1 MPIWIRKV
9 FAAPVFEDE
18 DKTRAASLL
27 NTILLSVLAIAVMA
41 GIITPFISTTPL
53 RGLMAIATTILLA
66 LGTLFLMRRGRVRLA
81 SGLFSSAVWGLDTLL
96 IIGSGG
102 IRSPIPP
109 GYIVITVMAGLL
121 LGGHAAIAFAGLSI
135 VAGLGMLHAE
145 SLGLLPSPII
155 PFTSASGWTSL
166 TSNLILAAALLHLA
180 TRRINDALER
190 ARRYAAEL
198 EEQRGRLEETIEG
211 RTRDLARRARYLE
224 ATAEV
229 ARGATA
235 VLDLQVLL
243 SRVVSLI
250 SERFGFY
257 HTGIFLLDPTGEWA
271 VLQAA
276 SSEGGQRML
285 ARGHRLKV
293 GKVGIVGYVTR
304 KGKPRIALDVGKDA
318 VYFDNPD
325 LPGTRSEMALP
336 LRARGEIIGAL
347 DVQSKEPA
355 AFSDEDVAVLQTLAD
370 QVAMAI
376 SNARL
381 FQQAQESLEVER
393 RAYGELSR
401 QAWRE
406 LIHIRPDLGFVSD
419 ERGISPAGDLWEPRM
434 EAALKTGEITPGDGD
449 GADLAIPIKVRGQ
462 VIGVIDARKPE
473 DAGEWTAEEV
483 ALIQTLTEQLGV
495 ALESARLYQDARR
508 RAVREQLTREITDK
522 MRRVTDVEGIVQAA
536 VDELFSA
543 LGTSRAFVRLGA
555 APSAQ
560 DDGGDEHKQ

>member
-1 MPIWIRKV
+1 
-9 FAAPVFEDE
+9 
-18 DKTRAASLL
+18 
-27 NTILLSVLAIAVMA
+27 
-41 GIITPFISTTPL
+41 
-53 RGLMAIATTILLA
+53 
-66 LGTLFLMRRGRVRLA
+66 
-81 SGLFSSAVWGLDTLL
+81 
-96 IIGSGG
+96 
-102 IRSPIPP
+102 
-109 GYIVITVMAGLL
+109 
-121 LGGHAAIAFAGLSI
+121 
-135 VAGLGMLHAE
+135 
-145 SLGLLPSPII
+145 
-155 PFTSASGWTSL
+155 L

-198 EEQRGRLEETIEG
+198 EEQRGRLEETVEG

-235 VLDLQVLL
+235 VLDLQALL

-293 GKVGIVGYVTR
+293 GEVGIVGYVTG

-325 LPGTRSEMALP
+325 LPDTRSEMALP

-355 AFSDEDVAVLQTLAD
+355 AFSDEDMAVLQTLAD

-419 ERGISPAGDLWEPRM
+419 ERGTSPAGDLWEPQM

-462 VIGVIDARKPE
+462 VIGVIDAHKPE

-508 RAVREQLTREITDK
+508 GAVRERLTREITDK

>member
-1 MPIWIRKV
+1 MPIWIRKA

-27 NTILLSVLAIAVMA
+27 NTIVLSVLAIAVMA

-66 LGTLFLMRRGRVRLA
+66 LGTLFLMRHGRVRLA

-102 IRSPIPP
+102 IRSPISP
-109 GYIVITVMAGLL
+109 GYIVVTVMAGLL
-121 LGGHAAIAFAGLSI
+121 LGGHAAIAFASLSI

-198 EEQRGRLEETIEG
+198 EEQRGGLEEVVEG

-235 VLDLQVLL
+235 VLDLQALL

-293 GKVGIVGYVTR
+293 GKVGIVGYVTG

-495 ALESARLYQDARR
+495 ALESARLYQDAQR